1 MRNVVIVDSVRT
13 GLAKSNRGGFNITR
27 PDNMLAHIINALL
40 ERNPTLSPEVV
51 EDIIMGCGNPEG
63 AQGHNVARNAAV
75 LSNLPI
81 SVGGTT
87 INRYCSSGMQS
98 ISISNTHQLKL
109 SLMTS
114 DHFLGLA
121 TGGYQ
126 KSNQLL

>member
-98 ISISNTHQLKL
+98 ISMAAGQIMAGSYL
-109 SLMTS
+109 SLI
-114 DHFLGLA
+114 HI
-121 TGGYQ
+121 
-126 KSNQLL
+126 